1 MIESG
6 DKEYYGFSYKDCDGK
21 VHEAKF
27 SADDDNFTTWHEV
40 MNDFVNFLSN
50 VYGYDIKSQV
60 RVEAPWWL
68 QHDPQRGLK
77 EGWQGEYFVKEEDVE
92 TDDEYSAG
100 LDD

>member
-6 DKEYYGFSYKDCDGK
+6 DKEYNGFSYKDCDGK

-50 VYGYDIKSQV
+50 VYG
-60 RVEAPWWL
+60 
-68 QHDPQRGLK
+68 
-77 EGWQGEYFVKEEDVE
+77 
-92 TDDEYSAG
+92 
-100 LDD
+100 